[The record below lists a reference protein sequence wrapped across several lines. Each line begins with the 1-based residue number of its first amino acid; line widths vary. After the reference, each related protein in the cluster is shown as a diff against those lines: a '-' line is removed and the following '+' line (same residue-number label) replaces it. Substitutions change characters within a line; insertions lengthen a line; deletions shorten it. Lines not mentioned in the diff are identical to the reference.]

1 MKQLELFEP
10 ASILETKEF
19 HTLRSYYPFAAGRI
33 KFFHYAAENSEE
45 DILLL
50 YLNSLLLETRN
61 GTRKGFPPEHAACI
75 LNLIEIRKKLL
86 NDEFEK
92 D

>member
-10 ASILETKEF
+10 SSWADFKEYWIIEKDYI
-19 HTLRSYYPFAAGRI
+19 HISDMI
-33 KFFHYAAENSEE
+33 E
-45 DILLL
+45 DLWDTPDELIQ
-50 YLNSLLLETRN
+50 YLHSLLLETRN

-86 NDEFEK
+86 NNEFEK